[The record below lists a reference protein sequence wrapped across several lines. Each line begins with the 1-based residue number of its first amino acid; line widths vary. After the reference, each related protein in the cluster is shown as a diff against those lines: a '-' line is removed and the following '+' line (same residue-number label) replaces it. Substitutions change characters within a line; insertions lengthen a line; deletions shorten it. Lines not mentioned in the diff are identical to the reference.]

1 MHLVC
6 GVLKLGNSRTLIS
19 LYSSFQLVES
29 KSKMFCLD
37 LNCRSLVSEATTL
50 PDVPQLSTAPV
61 SDVGI
66 QTHNSLHH
74 VLS

>member
-1 MHLVC
+1 
-6 GVLKLGNSRTLIS
+6 
-19 LYSSFQLVES
+19 
-29 KSKMFCLD
+29 MFCLD

-50 PDVPQLSTAPV
+50 PDVSQLSTAPV

-74 VLS
+74 ESTVIITRPVANLINILQS